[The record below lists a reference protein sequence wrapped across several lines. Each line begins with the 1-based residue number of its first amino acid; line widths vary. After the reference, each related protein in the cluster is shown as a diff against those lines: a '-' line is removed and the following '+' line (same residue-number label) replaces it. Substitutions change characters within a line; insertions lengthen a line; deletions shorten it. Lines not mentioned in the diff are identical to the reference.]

1 MSISGYSYKD
11 VEARL
16 KAFADGHY
24 VIQRYSVGEAT
35 DFDVSGDTWPLMHV
49 VHPAITPDAGQVTY
63 NFEVVFADLP
73 RDFDDKTGNQVE
85 AISDLIRL
93 ALDLLSEV
101 KNGSV
106 LFGEDALVTSSNI
119 DTGAVQSFNSVCIA
133 RLTFTLVLPW
143 DWNACD
149 IPADYAPAGSSS
161 SLFPID
167 GGCCDVE
174 YYISKNNQPGNG
186 FALGDVIRV
195 SGTNTFAKAR
205 ANTLANSYAVGVV
218 TKLGG
223 DAYNYKMGGIVT
235 EGVPNYPAE
244 TIMYLSDSV
253 AGGMTT
259 TPPAIVRPVMMILDP
274 GQRAILML
282 SLVNPGTGGIEG
294 VTGNI
299 VDNTDPQ
306 NPVVDQVQANWNE
319 SDNTDPSFIQ
329 NKPAIPTGTVES
341 VTGESVDN
349 TDPDNPVVNA
359 IPLAGTGTD
368 LVTGT
373 IEVDG
378 SIVDIEII
386 KQFSASLGGGY
397 CAFYFGDGT
406 LGMVLNDTVY
416 STDITITSSGTA
428 IFYSNN
434 PSTGGI
440 QYPTDYSANFQLF
453 SLIDLQTLKKRF
465 WTKAGAPTTT
475 DDDTQGFIIGSLIW
489 DTTNSILYRATS
501 VTTGAA
507 AWTVA
512 IVAGTGTV
520 ESVTDLSPS
529 AIDNTDPD
537 NPVTNIIPRSGT
549 DVGFPVTGNVENNAE
564 VEYFHEVG
572 TKRVRLFF
580 RDEDRIRLEYSDS
593 STSAISRLEATS
605 GNAQMLCVNAGDI
618 SSIGIDASTLE
629 MLVSSN
635 VTGFEG
641 LKYDTDYSAN
651 FVDRSLV
658 DKAYVDSVTPN
669 ITSGTAPPSGGND
682 GDIYLQYT

>member
-24 VIQRYSVGEAT
+24 VIRRYSVGEAT
-35 DFDVSGDTWPLMHV
+35 DFDASDGTWPLMHV

-73 RDFDDKTGNQVE
+73 RDFNDKTGNQVE

-93 ALDLLSEV
+93 ALDLLSEI

-149 IPADYAPAGSSS
+149 IPADYAPAGSST

-174 YYISKNNQPGNG
+174 YYISKNNQPGNN

-218 TKLGG
+218 TELGG
-223 DAYNYKMGGIVT
+223 DAYRYKMGGIVT
-235 EGVPNYPAE
+235 EGVPNHPAG

-253 AGGMTT
+253 AGAMTT
-259 TPPAIVRPVMMILDP
+259 MPPAIVRPVMVIVEP
-274 GQRAILML
+274 AARAILML

-329 NKPAIPTGTVES
+329 NKPTIPTGTVES
-341 VTGESVDN
+341 VTGHSVDS
-349 TDPDNPVVNA
+349 TDPANPVVNA
-359 IPLAGTGTD
+359 WPLRGTGTD
-368 LVTGT
+368 LASGT

-378 SIVDIEII
+378 SLTDIDII
-386 KQFSASLGGGY
+386 KQFSVSIGGGGY
-397 CAFYFGDGT
+397 VSLLIGDGSIGFSAFDGT
-406 LGMVLNDTVY
+406 DTTQLILRNGLVDY
-416 STDITITSSGTA
+416 TNSSG
-428 IFYSNN
+428 IGSIQYSN
-434 PSTGGI
+434 
-440 QYPTDYSANFQLF
+440 DYSANFQPF
-453 SLIDLQTLKKRF
+453 SLIDLQTFKKRF
-465 WTKAGAPTTT
+465 WTKAGTPTTT
-475 DDDTQGFIIGSLIW
+475 DDDNAGFIVGSLIW
-489 DTTNSILYRATS
+489 DATNSILYRATS

-512 IVAGTGTV
+512 IAAGTGTV

-549 DVGFPVTGNVENNAE
+549 DVGFPVAGNIENNSS
-564 VEYFHEVG
+564 VEYFHG
-572 TKRVRLFF
+572 SKRPVR
-580 RDEDRIRLEYSDS
+580 
-593 STSAISRLEATS
+593 
-605 GNAQMLCVNAGDI
+605 MLKCRA
-618 SSIGIDASTLE
+618 
-629 MLVSSN
+629 
-635 VTGFEG
+635 
-641 LKYDTDYSAN
+641 
-651 FVDRSLV
+651 
-658 DKAYVDSVTPN
+658 
-669 ITSGTAPPSGGND
+669 
-682 GDIYLQYT
+682 

>member
-24 VIQRYSVGEAT
+24 VIRRYSVGEAT
-35 DFDVSGDTWPLMHV
+35 DFDASDGTWPLMHV

-149 IPADYAPAGSSS
+149 IPADYAPAGSST

-205 ANTLANSYAVGVV
+205 ANTLSNSYAVGVV

-235 EGVPNYPAE
+235 EGVPNHPAG

-253 AGGMTT
+253 AGAMTT
-259 TPPAIVRPVMMILDP
+259 TPPAIVRPVMVIVEP
-274 GQRAILML
+274 AARAILML

-294 VTGNI
+294 ITDLSPSAI
-299 VDNTDPQ
+299 DNTDPA
-306 NPVVDQVQANWNE
+306 NPVTNIMPR
-319 SDNTDPSFIQ
+319 S
-329 NKPAIPTGTVES
+329 
-341 VTGESVDN
+341 
-349 TDPDNPVVNA
+349 
-359 IPLAGTGTD
+359 GTD
-368 LVTGT
+368 VGFPVTGT

-378 SIVDIEII
+378 SIVDLNII
-386 KQFSASLGGGY
+386 QQFSDSIGSGGY
-397 CAFYFGDGT
+397 VSLFIGDGT
-406 LGMVLNDTVY
+406 IALVRTSNTGET
-416 STDITITSSGTA
+416 TTIEVANGAASFNS
-428 IFYSNN
+428 
-434 PSTGGI
+434 STGSGSI
-440 QYPTDYSANFQLF
+440 QYGGDYSASFQSF

-475 DDDTQGFIIGSLIW
+475 DDDTEGFIVGSLIW

-549 DVGFPVTGNVENNAE
+549 DVGFPVAGNIENNSS

-580 RDEDRIRLEYSDS
+580 RDEERIKIEYSDS
-593 STSAISRLEATS
+593 STSASSMFEATS
-605 GNAQMLCVNAGDI
+605 ANAQMSCVNASDI
-618 SSIGIDASTLE
+618 SSIEIDASSLE

-641 LKYDTDYSAN
+641 LKYGADYSAD

-658 DKAYVDSVTPN
+658 DKGYVDSVTPN